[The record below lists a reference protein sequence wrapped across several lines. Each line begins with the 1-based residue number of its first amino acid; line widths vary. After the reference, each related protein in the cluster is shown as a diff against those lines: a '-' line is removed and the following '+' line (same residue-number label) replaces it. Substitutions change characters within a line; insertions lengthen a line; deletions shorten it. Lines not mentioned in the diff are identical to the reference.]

1 MCRKKGIEKDMQI
14 LGKLLL
20 QGKEKEILLK
30 EEDVFFKYYSL
41 EVLGAYAA
49 QLKENK
55 IVFKKGIEFSDEIK
69 IQIVQLVNHQVTMN
83 MLKEKNLFQIIGQ
96 IQIEGKPTEILV
108 KNEGQIVKYY
118 YLNLIGVYS
127 PKIPGATIIF
137 KQDTLENT
145 ISNDIR
151 DNQQRSS
158 ITPSEK
164 EQIQQ
169 FLQKIKILDI
179 VDRIQQQNKGLQ
191 ERTHYDKSVRSNT
204 GKATQK
210 QKQQQVQKEK
220 NQKEVLQKQQ
230 KQQEKV
236 ENKKNDI
243 NIKQEVDMDTRVTDM
258 SNLEQV
264 LQKNGKMPELEHG
277 DEPLKMGIVESD
289 DLKDLKNEKGQE
301 EQGHTSRYET
311 VMITK
316 QGKVKA
322 LDLENDTQE
331 GNNPLEKNYQ
341 VKQNDT
347 VKNGDVITRLK
358 VGEGTI
364 GIEKGQYGEVEV
376 YHSPR
381 KTIGG
386 NGVEGNKSLDRQ
398 LETSNAKNTLE
409 GTNIEALKLAQEHN
423 DGYRSVEQGYQEV
436 EKHKEEHSDCEP
448 KEAKDLDGDRNT
460 ISHTHDTE
468 EFVELSSGEKVTYH
482 ELASRWGFY
491 KDGKPDDTY
500 VKEKFTEKEQGDK
513 KPEEVIEELDEE
525 YEDPRTPEQR
535 R

>member
-1 MCRKKGIEKDMQI
+1 MCHKKGIERRMQI

-41 EVLGAYAA
+41 EVLGAYAP
-49 QLKENK
+49 QLKDNK

-83 MLKEKNLFQIIGQ
+83 MLKESTLFQMIGQ
-96 IQIEGKPTEILV
+96 VQIEGKPTEILV
-108 KNEGQIVKYY
+108 KNEGEIVKYY

-127 PKIPGATIIF
+127 PKMPGATIIF
-137 KQDTLENT
+137 KQDTLENA
-145 ISNDIR
+145 ISDDIK
-151 DNQQRSS
+151 DNPQRSS

-164 EQIQQ
+164 QQIQQ

-179 VDRIQQQNKGLQ
+179 ADRLQKQNRGRQ
-191 ERTHYDKSVRSNT
+191 EKTQYDKPVRSNT
-204 GKATQK
+204 GKTTQK
-210 QKQQQVQKEK
+210 QKQKQMQKEK
-220 NQKEVLQKQQ
+220 KQKEVLQKQQ
-230 KQQEKV
+230 KQPEKV

-243 NIKQEVDMDTRVTDM
+243 NIKQEVEMDTRVTDM

-277 DEPLKMGIVESD
+277 DEPLKMGVVESD
-289 DLKDLKNEKGQE
+289 NLKDIKNEKGQK

-322 LDLENDTQE
+322 LDLDNDTQE

-341 VKQNDT
+341 VKQNET
-347 VKNGDVITRLK
+347 VKNGDVLTRLK

-381 KTIGG
+381 KTVGG
-386 NGVEGNKSLDRQ
+386 NEIEGNKSLDRQ
-398 LETSNAKNTLE
+398 LETSNAKNPLE
-409 GTNIEALKLAQEHN
+409 GTDIESLKLAQEHN

-436 EKHKEEHSDCEP
+436 EQHKKQHPECEP
-448 KEAKDLDGDRNT
+448 KKAKDLDGDRNT
-460 ISHTHDTE
+460 VSHTHDTE
-468 EFVELSSGEKVTYH
+468 DFVELSSGEKVTYD

-491 KDGKPDDTY
+491 KDGKPDATY